1 MDLTTFRE
9 LLTPA
14 GQRVLLAAAALG
26 PTEAAFL
33 ACFEKLRK
41 HSPPPLAK
49 AALDT
54 VLLRLRA
61 RPKFAAADRMYFTRE
76 ALEQATGDA
85 VATYRAARYA
95 SFGVVADLCCGIGG
109 DALAFA
115 AAGLTVHAV
124 ELDPLRAA
132 MAAANAAAL
141 GVADR
146 VTVHEADALT
156 VPLPGVRAAFADPN
170 RRSDGRRHLAPDDY
184 TPPLSA
190 LRGRFEP
197 GFPLGVKAA
206 PGVARDD
213 VAALGAE
220 AEFISVGGE
229 MKECVLWFGPL
240 RSAAWRAT
248 VLPAGVTL
256 AAADEPTPTGA
267 PAEVGAYAYDPD
279 PAVVRAGLTG
289 VLAEQLGLSPFDWS
303 VATLTGPE
311 LVRSPFVTAYR
322 VEHSDRFHAG
332 RLRDYLRERG
342 VGRVTMVKRGSMLD
356 ADEVAR
362 KLKLSGSEHRVV
374 LLTRIGGEQGVIV
387 GERLAEVR

>member
-1 MDLTTFRE
+1 MDLETFRE

-41 HSPPPLAK
+41 HSPPALAK

-54 VLLRLRA
+54 VLLRQRA
-61 RPKFAAADRMYFTRE
+61 KAKFAAADRMYFTRE
-76 ALEQATGDA
+76 ALEQASGDA
-85 VATYRAARYA
+85 VAAYRAAGLA
-95 SFGVVADLCCGIGG
+95 AFGTVADLCCGIGG
-109 DALAFA
+109 DTVAFA

-132 MAAANAAAL
+132 MTAANAAAL
-141 GVADR
+141 GVTER
-146 VTVHEADALT
+146 VAVHEADALT
-156 VPLPGVRAAFADPN
+156 VSLPDVRAAFADPN
-170 RRSDGRRHLAPDDY
+170 RRTDGKRHLAPEAY
-184 TPPLSA
+184 TPSLSA
-190 LRGRFEP
+190 LLGRFEP
-197 GFPLGVKAA
+197 GFPLAVKVA
-206 PGVARDD
+206 PGVDRND
-213 VAALGAE
+213 VATLGAE

-229 MKECVLWFGPL
+229 MKECVLWFGAL

-248 VLPAGVTL
+248 VLPSGATL
-256 AAADEPTPTGA
+256 AAVDDPDPPGA
-267 PAEVGAYAYDPD
+267 PAEVGAFVYDPD

-289 VLAEQLGLSPFDWS
+289 VLAEQLGLSPFDWQ

-311 LVRSPFVTAYR
+311 EVRSPFVTAYR

-332 RLRDYLRERG
+332 RLRDYLRDLG

-356 ADEVAR
+356 ADDVTR
-362 KLKLSGSEHRVV
+362 KLKLSGSEHRFVI
-374 LLTRIGGEQGVIV
+374 LTRVAGEQAVIV
-387 GERLAEVR
+387 CSRLQ